1 MFQSVW
7 DSLSAGRQRFGQ
19 PASERSSALDTGS
32 IALGLQGDVS
42 LPVLAA
48 HASPPIRGWSA
59 TTDLLTGPLS
69 AAGPAAD
76 AGRLGERPGHLG
88 HHGRTP
94 GAPTYVQDR
103 PANAARAIARTWGA
117 APRLV
122 IPVGTLAI
130 GLLLPD
136 AGKLVDV
143 VGRQL
148 RVTFAGVEFDAVPL
162 PHPSGASP
170 WHRTEPGV
178 TLVRRAMERV
188 AAHPAFLAATR

>member
-122 IPVGTLAI
+122 IPVGTLAAR
-130 GLLLPD
+130 LVVPD
-136 AGKLVDV
+136 AGRLV
-143 VGRQL
+143 
-148 RVTFAGVEFDAVPL
+148 TPWAGSSAPSRSLASGSTPRRHDIALGPL
-162 PHPSGASP
+162 PQGHHAGKLALRSNLRGC
-170 WHRTEPGV
+170 TC
-178 TLVRRAMERV
+178 V
-188 AAHPAFLAATR
+188 AKIHVA